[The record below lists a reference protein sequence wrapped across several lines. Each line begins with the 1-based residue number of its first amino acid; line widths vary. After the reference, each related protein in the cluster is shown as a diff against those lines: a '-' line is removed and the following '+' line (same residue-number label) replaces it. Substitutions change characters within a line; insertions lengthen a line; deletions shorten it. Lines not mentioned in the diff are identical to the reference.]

1 MFPGASTNREAK
13 KSAGR
18 HTDYIFGQI
27 VVTTTAANSKMAA
40 GDRGLTLTKW
50 PNNQFRL
57 RVILICGEI
66 KMHVLKLQIYIYIL
80 ILIGIKQM

>member
-1 MFPGASTNREAK
+1 MYVSRRKYKQGSK

-27 VVTTTAANSKMAA
+27 IVTTPAANSKMAIE
-40 GDRGLTLTKW
+40 DRGLTLTKW
-50 PNNQFRL
+50 PNNFFWL

-66 KMHVLKLQIYIYIL
+66 KMHVLKIQTYIYIYI
-80 ILIGIKQM
+80 